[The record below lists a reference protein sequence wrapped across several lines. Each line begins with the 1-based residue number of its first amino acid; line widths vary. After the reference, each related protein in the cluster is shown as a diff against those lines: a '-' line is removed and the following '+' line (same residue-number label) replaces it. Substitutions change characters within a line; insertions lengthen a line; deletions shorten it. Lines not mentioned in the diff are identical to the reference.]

1 MGRAWNLR
9 NILRTPSA
17 RWLLPGMLV
26 KRWLLLALLGVVIM
40 FIGLLVLIDVRF
52 PEVLTWIH
60 RNLHE
65 TSPQIGTATQGRLGW
80 TVAGAGTVLLGLAMS
95 LAGIHGLVR
104 TIACAIDPVEGRR
117 LAHVIYSRRN
127 LRMGPQMVAIG
138 GGTGLSTLLRGL
150 KQYSSNVTAIVTVT
164 DDGGSSGRLTEQFGV
179 LPPGD
184 IRNCLVAL
192 ADAEPVMTELFQYRF
207 RGSEG
212 LGGHSFGNL
221 LIVAMTNITGN
232 FEQAIRETS
241 KVLAIRGRV
250 LPSTLDHVRLRA
262 KMEDGSYIEGETA
275 IASSPLK
282 IRQAMLNPPGAR
294 ALDEALQA
302 IREAD
307 VVVLGPGS
315 VFTSIIPNLLVGG
328 IADAIR
334 HSRALRVYVC
344 NVMTQPGE
352 TDGFTACD
360 HVRAIEAHC
369 PVRLFDYVLVNTTR
383 PSPDLLERYRL
394 SGAEFVEPDIDRIRA
409 MGYRTIAGDFIS
421 QTDVVRHNPHKLAD
435 AIMHLLSRKK

>member
-1 MGRAWNLR
+1 MRHEWSLR
-9 NILRTPSA
+9 HMLRLPSA
-17 RWLLPGMLV
+17 RWLMPGMLV
-26 KRWLLLALLGVVIM
+26 KRWLLLAMLGTVIM
-40 FIGLLVLIDVRF
+40 FVGLLILIDVQS
-52 PEVLTWIH
+52 PEWLSWLHRHVQEASQRLQLGSHGRLVLT
-60 RNLHE
+60 L
-65 TSPQIGTATQGRLGW
+65 L
-80 TVAGAGTVLLGLAMS
+80 GAGVALLGLTMS
-95 LAGIHGLVR
+95 VVGVRGLVR
-104 TIACAIDPVEGRR
+104 TIACAIDPVAGRR

-127 LRMGPQMVAIG
+127 LQLGPQLVAVG

-192 ADAEPVMTELFQYRF
+192 ADAEPIMTELFQYRF

-221 LIVAMTNITGN
+221 LIVAMTNITGD
-232 FEQAIRETS
+232 FERAIRETS

-262 KMEDGSYIEGETA
+262 KMEDGSTIDGETA
-275 IASSPLK
+275 IAASPLR
-282 IRQAMLNPPGAR
+282 IRQMMLNPPNAQP
-294 ALDEALQA
+294 LDEALQA
-302 IREAD
+302 LREAD
-307 VVVLGPGS
+307 VIVLGPGS
-315 VFTSIIPNLLVGG
+315 VFTSIIPNLLVEG

-334 HSRALRVYVC
+334 RSHALRIYVC

-352 TDGFTACD
+352 TDGFTASD

-369 PVRLFDYVLVNTTR
+369 PPRLFDYVLVNTTR
-383 PSPDLLERYRL
+383 PSPELLARYRQ

-421 QTDVVRHNPHKLAD
+421 QTDVVRHDPYKLAD

>member
-1 MGRAWNLR
+1 MQSSWSPRK
-9 NILRTPSA
+9 ILSLPSA
-17 RWLLPGMLV
+17 RWLMPGMLI
-26 KRWLLLALLGVVIM
+26 KRWLLLAMLGVAVM

-60 RNLHE
+60 RNVQE
-65 TSPQIGTATQGRLGW
+65 TSRQIGSQGTLGW
-80 TVAGAGTVLLGLAMS
+80 TVAGVSIICLGMALS
-95 LAGIHGLVR
+95 LIGVRGLVR
-104 TIACAIDPVEGRR
+104 TIACAIDPIAGRR
-117 LAHVIYSRRN
+117 LAHVIYNRRN
-127 LRMGPQMVAIG
+127 LQLGPQLVAIG

-150 KQYSSNVTAIVTVT
+150 KQFSSNVTAIVTVT

-192 ADAEPVMTELFQYRF
+192 ADAEPIMTELFQYRF
-207 RGSEG
+207 RGSAG

-221 LIVAMTNITGN
+221 LIVAMTNITGD
-232 FEQAIRETS
+232 FERAIRETS

-250 LPSTLDHVRLRA
+250 LPSTLDHVRLQA
-262 KMEDGSYIEGETA
+262 KMEDGSIIEGETA

-282 IRQAMLNPPGAR
+282 IRQMMLNPPNAR

-302 IREAD
+302 IRDAD
-307 VVVLGPGS
+307 VLVLGPGS
-315 VFTSIIPNLLVGG
+315 VFTSIIPNLLVEG

-334 HSRALRVYVC
+334 RSHALRVYVC

-352 TDGFTACD
+352 TDGFTASD

-369 PVRLFDYVLVNTTR
+369 PARLFDYVLVNTTR
-383 PSPDLLERYRL
+383 PSPELLERYRQ
-394 SGAEFVEPDIDRIRA
+394 SGAEFVEPDNDRIRA
-409 MGYRTIAGDFIS
+409 MGYRTIVGDFIS
-421 QTDVVRHNPHKLAD
+421 QTDVVRHDPYKLAD

>member
-1 MGRAWNLR
+1 MRQSWGFRH
-9 NILRTPSA
+9 ILRMPSA

-26 KRWLLLALLGVVIM
+26 KRWLLLALVGVLMM
-40 FIGLLVLIDVRF
+40 FIGLLIVLDVRF
-52 PEVLTWIH
+52 PEVLTWLH
-60 RNLHE
+60 R
-65 TSPQIGTATQGRLGW
+65 RLQESSW
-80 TVAGAGTVLLGLAMS
+80 QAGTGAQGKLVWTLVGTGIIVLGFVVSAVAIRGL
-95 LAGIHGLVR
+95 LR
-104 TIACAIDPVEGRR
+104 TIVCAIDPVAGRR
-117 LAHVIYSRRN
+117 LAHIIYSRRN
-127 LRMGPQMVAIG
+127 LQMGPQLVAVG

-150 KQYSSNVTAIVTVT
+150 KQYSSNVTAVVTVT

-192 ADAEPVMTELFQYRF
+192 ADAEPIMTELFQYRF
-207 RGSEG
+207 RGSDG

-221 LIVAMTNITGN
+221 LIVAMTNITGD
-232 FEQAIRETS
+232 FERAIRETS

-262 KMEDGSYIEGETA
+262 KMEDGSIIEGETA
-275 IASSPLK
+275 IATSPLK
-282 IRQAMLNPPGAR
+282 IRQMMLNPPNAR
-294 ALDEALQA
+294 ALDEALHA

-307 VVVLGPGS
+307 VLVLGPGS
-315 VFTSIIPNLLVGG
+315 VFTSIIPNLLVDG
-328 IADAIR
+328 IADAIH
-334 HSRALRVYVC
+334 HSHALRVYVC

-352 TDGFTACD
+352 TDGFTASD

-383 PSPDLLERYRL
+383 PSPELLERYRK

-421 QTDVVRHNPHKLAD
+421 QTDVVRHDPHKLAD
-435 AIMHLLSRKK
+435 AIMQLLSRKR

>member
-1 MGRAWNLR
+1 MGNPWSLR
-9 NILRTPSA
+9 NILRMPSA
-17 RWLLPGMLV
+17 RWLMPGMLV
-26 KRWLLLALLGVVIM
+26 KRWLLLAMLGVVVM
-40 FIGLLVLIDVRF
+40 FVGLLVLIDVRF

-60 RNLHE
+60 RNVQE
-65 TSPQIGTATQGRLGW
+65 TFRQIGAGAQGRLGW
-80 TVAGAGTVLLGLAMS
+80 TIAGAGTVLLGLLMS
-95 LAGIHGLVR
+95 IIGVRGLVR
-104 TIACAIDPVEGRR
+104 AVACAIDPVAGRR
-117 LAHVIYSRRN
+117 LAHVIYNRRN
-127 LRMGPQMVAIG
+127 LQMGPQLVAIG

-150 KQYSSNVTAIVTVT
+150 KHYSSNVTAVVTVT

-212 LGGHSFGNL
+212 LSGHSFGNL
-221 LIVAMTNITGN
+221 LIVAMTNITGD
-232 FEQAIRETS
+232 FERAIRETS

-262 KMEDGSYIEGETA
+262 KMEDGSIIEGETA

-282 IRQAMLNPPGAR
+282 IRQMMLNPSGAR

-307 VVVLGPGS
+307 VIVLGPGS
-315 VFTSIIPNLLVGG
+315 VFTSIIPNLLVEGV
-328 IADAIR
+328 AHAIR
-334 HSRALRVYVC
+334 NSHALRVYVC

-352 TDGFTACD
+352 TDGFTASD

-369 PVRLFDYVLVNTTR
+369 PVRLFDYVLVNATR
-383 PSPDLLERYRL
+383 PSPELLERYQQ

-409 MGYRTIAGDFIS
+409 MGYRTTAGDFIS
-421 QTDVVRHNPHKLAD
+421 QTDVVRHDPYKLAD
-435 AIMHLLSRKK
+435 AIMQLLSRKK